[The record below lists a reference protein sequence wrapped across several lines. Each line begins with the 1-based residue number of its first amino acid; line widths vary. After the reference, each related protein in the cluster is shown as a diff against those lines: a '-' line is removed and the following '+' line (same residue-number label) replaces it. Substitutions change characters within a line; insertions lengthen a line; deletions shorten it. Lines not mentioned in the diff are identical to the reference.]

1 MGDGLQGVCIYFEW
15 AMLLSKSVCMD
26 FDCAS
31 ATSIN
36 IMNNEEWY
44 ISNYAH
50 GPRIFNYMYTIPIHI
65 IINLAWEKH

>member
-50 GPRIFNYMYTIPIHI
+50 GPRFIKLYVYNSNSH
-65 IINLAWEKH
+65 NN